1 MGNYLNLQAED
12 GHELSC
18 YEAKPSGEAKGRIIV
33 IQEIF
38 GVNKHIRGVCDG
50 YAAESYHAAAPA
62 IFDRAER
69 GVEIG
74 YTEDDMQKGFGLRGG
89 LDIDN
94 VIKDVAAVNK
104 HLGGN
109 GEVGIVGY
117 CFGGLI
123 TWLAASQLD
132 MACASSYYGGTIGQH
147 ADKKP
152 KCPTICHFGDQ
163 DQGIPMEDVD
173 KVRSMNP
180 EVEVHVYAG
189 AGHGFNCDERASYSA
204 DSAKLAR
211 ERTLALFAQHLK
223 ATVAA

>member
-1 MGNYLNLQAED
+1 MGTYLNLQAED
-12 GHELSC
+12 GHEFSC

-50 YAAESYHAAAPA
+50 FAADGYHAAAPA
-62 IFDRAER
+62 IFDRAQR

-74 YTEDDMQKGFGLRGG
+74 YGEDDMKKGSGIRSN
-89 LDIDN
+89 LDIDD
-94 VIKDVAAVNK
+94 VIKDVAAVNT

-123 TWLAASQLD
+123 TWLAASQLG
-132 MACASSYYGGTIGQH
+132 MACASSYYGGTIGEH

-152 KCPTICHFGDQ
+152 TCPTICHFGDQ
-163 DQGIPMEDVD
+163 DHAIPMEQVD
-173 KVRSMNP
+173 KVRSANP

-189 AGHGFNCDERASYSA
+189 AGHGFNCDARASYSA
-204 DSAKLAR
+204 ESAKLAR
-211 ERTLALFAQHLK
+211 ERTLALFAANLK